1 MPAGKYSY
9 YLHNDDRTDMLV
21 AGTIETVSKTYRGD
35 FLRTAAI
42 SGGVLYRIDCRLPA
56 LITELFDGQLRAG
69 QVECL
74 MAALTCQPSAVAGL
88 GDASVSTMR
97 PPEGEEGE
105 GYQRRRLNLQLPET
119 DITVSLIE
127 AVSTRLRGQMLR
139 QLITTGCALHT
150 LDARLPRLLASHPVP
165 PQDVRELAA
174 LLAGMSGA
182 TMPVA
187 GAVQERDTMKTDV
200 DTLSESS
207 ATTVRANM
215 KKLL

>member
-1 MPAGKYSY
+1 
-9 YLHNDDRTDMLV
+9 MLV

>member
-1 MPAGKYSY
+1 
-9 YLHNDDRTDMLV
+9 MLV

-174 LLAGMSGA
+174 LLAGMSGV